1 MMKLD
6 SGNEIV
12 VPDCAEPDGISG
24 NIFARLL
31 VKNTIG
37 APIILMRKE
46 VFEKVGGFEEDMQC
60 LEDWDF
66 VLKVSKAY
74 EIGFLPGV
82 SWKLRPRRAV
92 CHRTYPDI
100 FRTDYICSESIL

>member
-12 VPDCAEPDGISG
+12 VPECSELDGLIG

-31 VKNTIG
+31 VKNIIG
-37 APIILMRKE
+37 TPTILMRKE
-46 VFEKVGGFEEDMQC
+46 VFEKVGGFDEDMRC

-74 EIGFLPGV
+74 EIGFLPEV
-82 SWKLRPRRAV
+82 VMEALTTQACFLRCRR
-92 CHRTYPDI
+92 
-100 FRTDYICSESIL
+100 

>member
-12 VPDCAEPDGISG
+12 VPDCSELDGLIG
-24 NIFARLL
+24 NIFARMP

-37 APIILMRKE
+37 TPTILMRKE
-46 VFEKVGGFEEDMQC
+46 VFEKVGGFDEDMQC

-82 SWKLRPRRAV
+82 SWKLRPRGRAS
-92 CHRTYPDI
+92 TGAED
-100 FRTDYICSESIL
+100 DEAGS

>member
-37 APIILMRKE
+37 APTILMRKE
-46 VFEKVGGFEEDMQC
+46 VFEKVGGFDEDC
-60 LEDWDF
+60 G
-66 VLKVSKAY
+66 VL
-74 EIGFLPGV
+74 
-82 SWKLRPRRAV
+82 
-92 CHRTYPDI
+92 RTW
-100 FRTDYICSESIL
+100 ILY